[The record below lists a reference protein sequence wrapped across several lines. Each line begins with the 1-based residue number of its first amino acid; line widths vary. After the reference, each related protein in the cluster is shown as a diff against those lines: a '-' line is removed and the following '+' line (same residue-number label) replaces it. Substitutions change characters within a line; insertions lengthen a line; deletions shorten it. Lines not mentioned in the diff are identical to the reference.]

1 MALRREVGKKLVDGI
16 LPNVMKELNDATV
29 CLRVVKVVRS
39 DEGRELHARDV
50 RVLVTLKR
58 HANLLSQFIKMSK
71 QSSQQ
76 PKKRKRQVAE
86 AAGQAEAAP
95 VKKKNP
101 PKKKGVPGATAEAS
115 SSAPVKKKNTPKKKK
130 TPQKRKNLVASTAPP
145 ARVVR
150 KLSD

>member
-1 MALRREVGKKLVDGI
+1 
-16 LPNVMKELNDATV
+16 
-29 CLRVVKVVRS
+29 
-39 DEGRELHARDV
+39 
-50 RVLVTLKR
+50 
-58 HANLLSQFIKMSK
+58 MSK

-76 PKKRKRQVAE
+76 PKKGNLDFFLFSPQIDYLKTSLMVLSVCRKRQVAE
-86 AAGQAEAAP
+86 AAGQAKAAP

-101 PKKKGVPGATAEAS
+101 LKKKGVPGAAAEAS